1 METNLPSAPANGSSF
16 MEKLKVIIADDHPIV
31 LLGVRELVERDP
43 RFSVVGEAVCSQGLI
58 ELLERQPVDMVISD
72 YNMPA
77 DSPYGDG
84 LKLIDY
90 LKRHYPAVRILVL
103 TMISNPL
110 ILTRLQELGVD
121 GVIQKSQLHG
131 EIEKALNAVAR
142 NSTYRAPAPARQSV
156 IACNT
161 AIDQRVENLSPKE
174 FEILRL
180 FVAGQ
185 SVSEIARSQ
194 HRSTKTISAQKVSAM
209 RKLEVN
215 SDQELLAYCLAS
227 HIFN

>member
-1 METNLPSAPANGSSF
+1 MEFPLPSAPANGSSF

-31 LLGVRELVERDP
+31 LLGVRELVERDA
-43 RFSVVGEAVCSQGLI
+43 RFGVVGEAVCSQGLI
-58 ELLERQPVDMVISD
+58 DLLEAQPVDVVISD

-90 LKRHYPAVRILVL
+90 LKRNYPTVRILVL

-110 ILTRLQELGVD
+110 ILTRLHELGVD
-121 GVIQKSQLHG
+121 GVIQKNQLHG

-142 NSTYRAPAPARQSV
+142 NNPYRSQAPARNSV
-156 IACNT
+156 VACTT
-161 AIDQRVENLSPKE
+161 ALDQRVESLSPKE

-180 FVAGQ
+180 FVSGQ

-194 HRSTKTISAQKVSAM
+194 NRSTKTISAQKVSAM
-209 RKLEVN
+209 RKLDVS
-215 SDQELLAYCLAS
+215 SDQELLAYCLAGN
-227 HIFN
+227 IFN